1 MILWV
6 PSDMF
11 HPWSQWKNVVTFIPK
26 VTVETVKVHPWNAQC
41 SYNSYKKFS
50 NQICSPIVKFLTGN
64 DPSGKA
70 VEVHKAKD
78 VKTKSAAGKTITSRQ
93 NIMFAEAITEAEL

>member
-1 MILWV
+1 M
-6 PSDMF
+6 
-11 HPWSQWKNVVTFIPK
+11 
-26 VTVETVKVHPWNAQC
+26 TVETVKVHPWNATC
-41 SYNSYKKFS
+41 ANYSYKKFS

-78 VKTKSAAGKTITSRQ
+78 VKTKSATGKTITSRQ
-93 NIMFAEAITEAEL
+93 NIMFAEAITEAELKVMMEKPDAQKDALNTLRKIDP